1 MSVAARPP
9 LGLHQLVPLLM
20 VTSMETSL
28 RFYVEG
34 LGFVMKNRWIDE
46 GTLRWCWLE
55 QDGVALMLQEWK
67 DDPSHPPR
75 PQGKVGLGVGFNF
88 NCADA
93 LAVYRALRDRGIST
107 RRPFVGN
114 AMWVVS
120 LEDPDG
126 YSLHFQSP
134 TEAPEESQ
142 YPD

>member
-1 MSVAARPP
+1 MSEAARSP
-9 LGLHQLVPLLM
+9 LALHQLVPLLM
-20 VTSMETSL
+20 VKSMEASL

-67 DDPSHPPR
+67 DDPEGR
-75 PQGKVGLGVGFNF
+75 VGLGVGLNF

-93 LAVYRALRDRGIST
+93 LAIYRALRDRGIST

-120 LEDPDG
+120 LEDPDR